1 MIKKCGFCC
10 RSCILKDWNLRWCFF
25 LWRLCILNKGKIGY
39 EGRIAEIPA
48 TRSYWPWV
56 YQQIYQP
63 LISIAFALVSLIPSD
78 HFALAWKIQSE
89 TEPLPICLVLQFSFP
104 HSRSKEFIYIHYFT
118 FCWVNFFHDPLP
130 WGLCFLLSTR
140 TALCKLPYYFFLAKF
155 KVTAQ
160 FCFTHVLSQHC
171 ECLLFR
177 YLAGLPH
184 LLF

>member
-1 MIKKCGFCC
+1 MVFVVEAAFWKTEICG
-10 RSCILKDWNLRWCFF
+10 DVFF
-25 LWRLCILNKGKIGY
+25 LWRLFILNKGKIGY